1 MAQRRSGPGRGQRTS
16 RSQPVEP
23 SAARR
28 AISGR
33 EADLIGLGLIAV
45 AVVVGLGVYV
55 GAAGVVG
62 EGLDAIFAGLIGVGR
77 YLLPPVLIVVGVL
90 LIHDGKVAHR
100 NRIVLGCILAAVG
113 LLALLHV
120 AAGPDDFPAG
130 YDSVKDDGGWLGGVF
145 GAPLRRLI
153 GNAGAIVVT
162 VALLLAA
169 LVIITQVPLKRVA
182 GRAAQG
188 MRAGFRPAIG
198 AAGRAIKEMA
208 TLSSDKDPSEGDDG
222 ALPEPGSAL
231 EPPTAPPVLSS
242 GLYDLD
248 TEEPDRRKRTR
259 VTPGSRRTAAA
270 ARSLRRHRGRRPAA
284 DRPRRRPARPGPWKL
299 PPANLLGRTAA
310 QTVDTKMVEE
320 RGRVLEGAL
329 ASHGVETRLVGM
341 TVGPTVTRYELELG
355 PGVKVARVTSLHKDI
370 AYAMASP
377 DVRILAPIPG
387 RSAIGVEVPNQSRH
401 LVSLGDILPRRRPRR
416 PRTRSRWRSAGTS
429 PVGPS

>member
-33 EADLIGLGLIAV
+33 EADLIGLGLIVV

-120 AAGPDDFPAG
+120 AAGPDDFPGG
-130 YDSVKDDGGWLGGVF
+130 YDAVKATVAGSAASSVRRCDGSSATPV
-145 GAPLRRLI
+145 RSC
-153 GNAGAIVVT
+153 VT

-208 TLSSDKDPSEGDDG
+208 TLSSDKDPPRRRRRAPRARLG
-222 ALPEPGSAL
+222 AG
-231 EPPTAPPVLSS
+231 TADRAAGAQLGPVRPRHRGARAQEADARHARL
-242 GLYDLD
+242 
-248 TEEPDRRKRTR
+248 
-259 VTPGSRRTAAA
+259 RRTAAA
-270 ARSLRRHRGRRPAA
+270 ARPGRRHRGRRPAA
-284 DRPRRRPARPGPWKL
+284 DRPRRGRQGRSVEAAPGHPARAHGGADGRHQDGRGAGPRPGGRAGRARRRD
-299 PPANLLGRTAA
+299 PAGRH
-310 QTVDTKMVEE
+310 D
-320 RGRVLEGAL
+320 RGPHGHPLRARARPRGEG
-329 ASHGVETRLVGM
+329 GQGDR
-341 TVGPTVTRYELELG
+341 
-355 PGVKVARVTSLHKDI
+355 LHKDI

-377 DVRILAPIPG
+377 DVRILAPDPGPVGHRRRGAQPEPPPG
-387 RSAIGVEVPNQSRH
+387 RARRH
-401 LVSLGDILPRRRPRR
+401 PGRARGQDGRA
-416 PRTRSRWRSAGTS
+416 TRSRSASARTS
-429 PVGPS
+429 PAGP